1 MQISVGAVRHNLST
15 LSFDSG
21 FKEMQGPLI
30 GSTAFHIG
38 IVIISILG
46 MPFVAKESPMM
57 PSPIIVDFVEIDSIS
72 ASPEPAPPK
81 PVQKKPEPKLEK
93 KETPPKPPAAPKM
106 TAEAPPNLSKPKAP
120 EVEPIPTPE
129 AARKEIKPLE
139 KKDLKP
145 PPPKPKKEIT
155 KQVDTQQQNFNS
167 LLKNLAPDAEEDT
180 SSNELKETKQA
191 QPQVAEQQTLP
202 NFSDRLSV
210 SEQDALRRQL
220 SQCWNIMSGA
230 RFAENLIVEIRV
242 TVRPDRT
249 VQQAT
254 ILDRG
259 RYNRDSFYRAAAD
272 SALRALRNPNCSPLD
287 LPVNKYEQ
295 WKSMV
300 IRFDPKDIL

>member
-1 MQISVGAVRHNLST
+1 MMHISIGGFRQNLSA
-15 LSFDSG
+15 LSFDTG
-21 FKEMQGPLI
+21 LKDMQGPFL

-46 MPFVAKESPMM
+46 MPFVAKEPPMM
-57 PSPIIVDFVEIDSIS
+57 PNPITIDFVEIDEVS
-72 ASPEPAPPK
+72 ASPDPAPPK
-81 PVQKKPEPKLEK
+81 PKQKKAEPEPKEDV
-93 KETPPKPPAAPKM
+93 PAPPAAPKM
-106 TAEAPPNLSKPKAP
+106 TAENPPNLSKPKAP
-120 EVEPIPTPE
+120 EVEPIPEPKAEPE
-129 AARKEIKPLE
+129 DIKPLE

-145 PPPKPKKEIT
+145 PPPKPKKEVT
-155 KQVDTQQQNFNS
+155 KKVDTQQQDFSS
-167 LLKNLAPDAEEDT
+167 LLKNLAPDAGEEKSRDDT
-180 SSNELKETKQA
+180 AEKPKTDAAASQ
-191 QPQVAEQQTLP
+191 QPRLQSLA
-202 NFSDRLSV
+202 DRLTV

-242 TVRPDRT
+242 SIRPDRT

-254 ILDRG
+254 ILDSA
-259 RYNRDSFYRAAAD
+259 RYSRDSYYRAAAD
-272 SALRALRNPNCSPLD
+272 SALRALRNPNCSPLN